1 MWRVSLVFLLA
12 VALAVVG
19 MGCPREEPAIPPR
32 EAPPEA
38 VPPVEDPLDP
48 LPPEEPE
55 VPEEPED

>member
-1 MWRVSLVFLLA
+1 MWRMTLVFLLA

-19 MGCPREEPAIPPR
+19 MGCPREDPMVPPT

-38 VPPVEDPLDP
+38 VPPVEEPLDL

-55 VPEEPED
+55 EPED